1 MAELYIVGGAS
12 RCGKSSVLRRFMGRH
27 GDDSL
32 IAVSTD
38 DTLNALWREHA
49 GQYEMYPELMQQVAD
64 NEDGM
69 DEATWI
75 NFQKN
80 TDYLVRRQHAQS
92 RAVWDMRL
100 GKDIQ
105 DHLETSDIPMLA
117 EGIAL
122 LPDLVRP
129 LADIATVRAVYLGN
143 ESPDHADA
151 LIGAARS
158 AQSSQEN
165 WMHSLSDEQIRAYMR
180 PKEAMSRRIGE
191 MATENGF
198 AYIDMGQGDFVENV
212 DQAINVLVGPVPR

>member
-1 MAELYIVGGAS
+1 MVAI
-12 RCGKSSVLRRFMGRH
+12 
-27 GDDSL
+27 
-32 IAVSTD
+32 STD
-38 DTLNALWREHA
+38 HILDDLWKEHA
-49 GQYEMYPELMQQVAD
+49 EQHDAYPDLMQQVAD

-69 DEATWI
+69 DETTWI

-80 TDYLVRRQHAQS
+80 TDYLVQRQHAQS

-100 GKDIQ
+100 GQ
-105 DHLETSDIPMLA
+105 EMHTHLEMSDAPMLA

-129 LADIATVRAVYLGN
+129 LANIATVRAVYLGN

-151 LIGAARS
+151 LISAARG

-165 WMHSLSDEQIRAYMR
+165 WMYGLSDKQIRAYMW

-198 AYIDMGQGDFVENV
+198 MYIDMGKGDFTTT
-212 DQAINVLVGPVPR
+212 